1 MLCKYYERHNNLYWY
16 FHHRI
21 SQVVDYDVQFKE
33 SGTQYTEKIKVDTDK
48 QTELFK
54 VPAHNDVDGSNILH
68 DFKAVS
74 LFLSYSRRH
83 SCRRTLE
90 NKKKKK
96 KKEWGR
102 QWKQLANVQCSI
114 VTCTMRCPLHDGG
127 ESFSFISHCRC
138 YLSKEHQVH
147 WNLWHFDQILKF
159 RLG

>member
-16 FHHRI
+16 FHHCI

-90 NKKKKK
+90 SKKKKK
-96 KKEWGR
+96 KKNEEDNGNNWLMCSVLSWRVLWGALYTMEA
-102 QWKQLANVQCSI
+102 KVFPLSVIAGVIFLKSI
-114 VTCTMRCPLHDGG
+114 KSTG
-127 ESFSFISHCRC
+127 I
-138 YLSKEHQVH
+138 
-147 WNLWHFDQILKF
+147 FDILIKF
-159 RLG
+159 